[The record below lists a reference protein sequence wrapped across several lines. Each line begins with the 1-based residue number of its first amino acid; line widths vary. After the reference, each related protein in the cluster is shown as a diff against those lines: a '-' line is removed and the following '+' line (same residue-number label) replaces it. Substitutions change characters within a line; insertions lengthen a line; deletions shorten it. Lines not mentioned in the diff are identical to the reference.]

1 MRGPVYVSSHV
12 RNIEIGLLVEL
23 LKSGAAAVGALRGDR
38 LKLRERKL
46 SARQATEKREKSELT
61 YGVSLPV
68 SAYEREL
75 YEAEGLTPPSE

>member
-1 MRGPVYVSSHV
+1 MGA
-12 RNIEIGLLVEL
+12 
-23 LKSGAAAVGALRGDR
+23 LKSAAAAVGALRGDR
-38 LKLRERKL
+38 LNLRERKL
-46 SARQATEKREKSELT
+46 SARQATEKRKKSERL